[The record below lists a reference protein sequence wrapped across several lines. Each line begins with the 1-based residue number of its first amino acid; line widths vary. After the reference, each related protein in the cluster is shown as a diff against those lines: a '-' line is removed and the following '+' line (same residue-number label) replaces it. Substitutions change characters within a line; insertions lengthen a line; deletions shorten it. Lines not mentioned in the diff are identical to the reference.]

1 MCKFIHGC
9 HMKFEKIAVLA
20 VMFCVATVFADW
32 GQYLDPSAE
41 YAAFPRSVEK
51 LAAYSF
57 PDFDVEEYRQANG
70 PETFQRLMIALPK
83 NAKKRLPA
91 VVVPFYYPEAMLG
104 FDPKTGGL
112 NSPYLPPNTNLTY
125 FAEVTYMSDLAKR
138 GYITVTAEAYYL
150 TYSPKGA
157 PDKSWAKWGYV
168 GRKLKEDYPKWTGV
182 GKLTFDTRLLID
194 LIAADPRVDSERIGI
209 IGHSLGGKMAF
220 YAGCLDSRIK
230 VIVASDFGIGWDQ
243 TNWKSIW
250 YWGDRLQE
258 VKSKGM
264 DHAGLLSLSGGKPFC
279 LIAGQAD
286 NEESGVIMRRAKG
299 YENTPEKL
307 KLINHATGL
316 RPPRWATEEGYRFID
331 RYLKNQGDKYV
342 LRQGGK

>member
-1 MCKFIHGC
+1 MMFKC
-9 HMKFEKIAVLA
+9 IAALA
-20 VMFCVATVFADW
+20 VVFCGVAAFAGW
-32 GQYLDPSAE
+32 SGYLDPPAE

-51 LAAYSF
+51 LATYSF
-57 PDFDVEEYRQANG
+57 SDFDVEEYRQANG
-70 PETFQRLMIALPK
+70 PGTFQRLMMAVPK
-83 NAKKRLPA
+83 NAKGRLPA

-104 FDPKTGGL
+104 FNPKTGGL
-112 NSPYLPPNTNLTY
+112 EFQYTSPKTNLTY
-125 FAEVTYMSDLAKR
+125 FTEVAYMSDLAKR

-150 TYSPKGA
+150 TYSQKNA
-157 PDKSWAKWGYV
+157 PDGSWGKWGHV
-168 GRKLKEDYPKWTGV
+168 GRRLKEDHPGWTGI

-194 LIAADPRVDSERIGI
+194 LVAADPRVDPERIGI
-209 IGHSLGGKMAF
+209 TGHSLGGKMAF

-243 TNWKSIW
+243 TNWKDIW
-250 YWGDRLQE
+250 YWGDRLNE

-299 YENTPEKL
+299 YEKHPESL
-307 KLINHATGL
+307 KLINHATGH
-316 RPPRWATEEGYRFID
+316 RPPRSATEEGYRFLD
-331 RYLKNQGDKYV
+331 RYLKN
-342 LRQGGK
+342 L

>member
-1 MCKFIHGC
+1 MMFKC
-9 HMKFEKIAVLA
+9 IAALA
-20 VMFCVATVFADW
+20 VVFYGVAAFAGW
-32 GQYLDPSAE
+32 NRYLDPPAE

-57 PDFDVEEYRQANG
+57 SDFDVEEYRQANG
-70 PETFQRLMIALPK
+70 PGTFQRLMMAVPK
-83 NAKKRLPA
+83 NAKGRLPA

-104 FDPKTGGL
+104 FNPKTGGL
-112 NSPYLPPNTNLTY
+112 EFQYTSPKTNLTY
-125 FAEVTYMSDLAKR
+125 FTEVAYMSDLAKR

-150 TYSPKGA
+150 TYSKKGS
-157 PDKSWAKWGYV
+157 PDAAWGKWGYV
-168 GRKLKEDYPKWTGV
+168 GRKLKEDYPGWTGI

-194 LIAADPRVDSERIGI
+194 LVAADPRVDPERIGI
-209 IGHSLGGKMAF
+209 TGHSLGGKMAF

-243 TNWKSIW
+243 TNWKDIW
-250 YWGDRLQE
+250 YWGDRLNE
-258 VKSKGM
+258 VKSRGM

-299 YENTPEKL
+299 YEKHPESL
-307 KLINHATGL
+307 KLINHATGH
-316 RPPRWATEEGYRFID
+316 RPPRSATEEGYRFLD
-331 RYLKNQGDKYV
+331 RYLKN
-342 LRQGGK
+342 L